1 MKKTKIGVRK
11 PFTTM
16 NKMEGKLRK
25 PNFHIPLENKLPL
38 PYLPFP
44 DALVMP
50 CQHAINVDRH
60 SSKKLQAGARLSPR
74 AHRYTAN

>member
-1 MKKTKIGVRK
+1 MDEKSGNVDIWLKV
-11 PFTTM
+11 F
-16 NKMEGKLRK
+16 
-25 PNFHIPLENKLPL
+25 ENKLPL

>member
-25 PNFHIPLENKLPL
+25 IFFLTEKGSQCVENIFLFRKKVTI
-38 PYLPFP
+38 
-44 DALVMP
+44 DNLVFSLKI
-50 CQHAINVDRH
+50 HHGKI
-60 SSKKLQAGARLSPR
+60 KKSILLL
-74 AHRYTAN
+74 

>member
-25 PNFHIPLENKLPL
+25 NNLSIEDGSIQAFWKIFHTYAFETRQI
-38 PYLPFP
+38 YR
-44 DALVMP
+44 VW
-50 CQHAINVDRH
+50 HAFSH
-60 SSKKLQAGARLSPR
+60 
-74 AHRYTAN
+74 TA